1 MAGGLTM
8 TEYHFRTLLICVNK
22 GAGNGLA
29 NIAASFPND
38 PAAELGTFDDSR
50 MVALSSDP
58 TTPVAWYAEI
68 PSKHTMAGVIEA
80 LKDGASYDDDRLSY
94 LRERGM
100 TAEQWA
106 LADAVLPIRDV
117 YDTLEGGYRP
127 DAMTEL
133 AAAHGYVI
141 VEAE

>member
-1 MAGGLTM
+1 MNA
-8 TEYHFRTLLICVNK
+8 YHYVTLLICGNRD
-22 GAGNGLA
+22 AGNALA
-29 NIAASFPND
+29 NIAASFPGD
-38 PAAELGTFDDSR
+38 PGAELGTFTDAR
-50 MVALSSDP
+50 MVALADDP

-68 PSKHTMAGVIEA
+68 PSKATMAGVIAA
-80 LKDGASYDDDRLSY
+80 LKAGAIYDDERLAY
-94 LRERGM
+94 LRDRGM

-127 DAMTEL
+127 AAMAEM

-141 VEAE
+141 VEVE